1 MQIIL
6 NQAEVSLAI
15 QEYIFQRVEVGDG
28 ISISVDLKSTRG
40 ENGGVVATVDLI
52 EVELPVAAVEYE
64 DVAPAVFTTESKLEK
79 HQPKLKQTVQPKEE
93 TTSAPKEEV
102 ASTTTTDGAAV
113 ESQSAETVS
122 AEPEVVDP
130 EVTEVTVTD
139 PVEPV
144 APVEIPAEKP
154 ATKSLFGGLKRPNN
168 AA

>member
-6 NQAEVSLAI
+6 NHAEVSLAI

-40 ENGGVVATVDLI
+40 ENGGVVATVDL
-52 EVELPVAAVEYE
+52 VEQINEGVPSLYE
-64 DVAPAVFTTESKLEK
+64 DVAPAVFTTESKPEK
-79 HQPKLKQTVQPKEE
+79 QQPKKQVAQPKVEAAP
-93 TTSAPKEEV
+93 APKEEV

-113 ESQSAETVS
+113 EPQSAETVS
-122 AEPEVVDP
+122 AEPEVVEP
-130 EVTEVTVTD
+130 EVAEVTATEA
-139 PVEPV
+139 VEPA
-144 APVEIPAEKP
+144 APVETPAEKP